1 MDLQP
6 TLTNALAT
14 LHPLKEAD
22 FEEVYA
28 AASDPAVWQFHPNKD
43 RWKREV
49 FRTFFNGA
57 MASRGAFRI
66 TENRTGTT
74 IGCTRYYDHDAAA
87 RSIFIGYTFFRVAYW
102 RKGYNLA
109 VKRSMLDHI
118 FPQVDRVYFH
128 IGAANIPSQ
137 RSIVKLGAEKVGE
150 ETVAY
155 FGEAPKLNFTYA
167 IGRSEWAANAAH

>member
-6 TLTNALAT
+6 VLANTLAT
-14 LHPLKEAD
+14 LHPLRETD

-49 FRTFFNGA
+49 FRNFFNGA
-57 MASRGAFRI
+57 MASGGAFRI
-66 TENRTGTT
+66 TDNASGKT
-74 IGCTRYYDHDAAA
+74 IGCTRYYDHDPAA
-87 RSIFIGYTFFRVAYW
+87 RSIFIGYTFFAVPFW
-102 RKGYNLA
+102 RRGYNLA

-118 FPQVDRVYFH
+118 FRHVDHVYFH
-128 IGAANIPSQ
+128 IGAANMPSQ
-137 RSIVKLGAEKVGE
+137 RSIMKLGAVKVGE

-167 IGRSEWAANAAH
+167 IGRQQWPASTPR